1 IAKAFNN
8 TMPIEEALADEIVMA
23 SRNDPK
29 SYAIQRKEE
38 IERIAL
44 SSR

>member
-1 IAKAFNN
+1 
-8 TMPIEEALADEIVMA
+8 LADEIILA

-29 SYAIQRKEE
+29 SHAIRRKEE

-44 SSR
+44 SAR

>member
-1 IAKAFNN
+1 LAAFRSTKTIA
-8 TMPIEEALADEIVMA
+8 ECLADEIILA
-23 SRNDPK
+23 AKGDPK
-29 SYAIQRKEE
+29 SHAIARKEE